1 MSKKAHKGAAAR
13 TKSSAQREA
22 ERQAGLQE
30 AERLLRRKR
39 PQEAL
44 AVLQQLEQS
53 YPNDEDLL
61 VLLVNT
67 CLDLNDLQGYQRYAE
82 RLLPMRANDPDLLLA
97 LAGVYASN
105 LYPSLAVQTFRRF
118 LERYPDHPKA
128 KDARQSLVRLETAL
142 DELLP
147 TLGLTGVDRIE
158 LAALHDRI
166 GIALNS
172 GDFSQGRKAGQQL
185 LGRLPTFIPAH
196 NNLSLMDFAEGK
208 LQQAIERA
216 RHVLTLDPD
225 NYQALGNLTR
235 YLALTDREEEARRC
249 LQELLAIDKDELE
262 LLWKQAETLA
272 YLGEDQALLEVYQR
286 AEARGYH
293 KPPLAN
299 PILHHLAAV
308 AALRLGHE
316 KRARDLWRQA
326 LKLNRNFALARDN
339 LADLEQPVEQR
350 HAPWPFTLQQWVP
363 RQTLA
368 DALKHFQRTNNNR
381 REGAGQQAAL
391 GLLQQHP
398 ELVTLVGIL
407 LDRGDPDG
415 RDFALETALLARK
428 PEMLQAL
435 RDFALSRRGPDEMRL
450 RAARAVSEAGLLPD
464 GPVRTWVRGK
474 WHDTIHYQF
483 DITWEPTDLHSPAAT
498 ELLATATHALRK
510 NQPEEAERLLLQA
523 LELASDIPEIL
534 NNLAVAYERQGR
546 KDEALALVRRT
557 HEEYPDYFFGN
568 ITMANVATS
577 EGAFDEAMNLLR
589 PLTDRRTLHISE
601 FENLCISY
609 IQLGLAKKDRA
620 LVEGWLDTWKTV
632 DADSE
637 AYRHWRTRVKLELF
651 RMGR

>member
-1 MSKKAHKGAAAR
+1 MPAR
-13 TKSSAQREA
+13 AWSE
-22 ERQAGLQE
+22 
-30 AERLLRRKR
+30 
-39 PQEAL
+39 
-44 AVLQQLEQS
+44 
-53 YPNDEDLL
+53 
-61 VLLVNT
+61 
-67 CLDLNDLQGYQRYAE
+67 
-82 RLLPMRANDPDLLLA
+82 
-97 LAGVYASN
+97 
-105 LYPSLAVQTFRRF
+105 
-118 LERYPDHPKA
+118 
-128 KDARQSLVRLETAL
+128 LETAL
-142 DELLP
+142 DALLP
-147 TLGLTGVDRIE
+147 TLGLTGADRLE

-166 GIALNS
+166 GIALNA
-172 GDFSQGRKAGQQL
+172 GDFQQGRKAGQQL
-185 LGRLPTFIPAH
+185 LSRLPTFIPAH

-216 RHVLTLDPD
+216 RHVLTLEPD

-235 YLALTDREEEARRC
+235 YLALTGQEEEARRF
-249 LQELLAIDKDELE
+249 LQELLAIDKDEPE
-262 LLWKQAETLA
+262 LFWKQAETLA

-299 PILHHLAAV
+299 PILHHLTAV

-350 HAPWPFTLQQWVP
+350 HAPWPFPFQQWVP

-368 DALKHFQRTNNNR
+368 DALKHWQRTKNNR
-381 REGAGQQAAL
+381 REGASQQAAL
-391 GLLQQHP
+391 GLLQHHP

-407 LDRGDPDG
+407 LDRGDPAG
-415 RDFALETALLARK
+415 REFALETALLARK

-435 RDFALSRRGPDEMRL
+435 RDFALGQRGPDEMRL
-450 RAARAVSEAGLLPD
+450 RAARAASEAGLLPD

-474 WHDTIHYQF
+474 WQDTIHYQF
-483 DITWEPTDLHSPAAT
+483 DITWEPMNLLSPATT

-523 LELASDIPEIL
+523 LELAPDTPEVL

-546 KDEALALVRRT
+546 KDEALALIRRI
-557 HEEYPDYFFGN
+557 HEDYPDYFFGN

-577 EGAFDEAMNLLR
+577 KGAFDEALNLLR

-620 LVEGWLDTWKTV
+620 LVEGWLKTWETV

-637 AYRHWRTRVKLELF
+637 TYRLWRARVKLDLF
-651 RMGR
+651 RLGR